1 MSQLNVHLFGTDFKF
16 ESRTFKETDA
26 LLASGLIGHVEIAAF
41 GDPDALEREP
51 LGTPARTL
59 WRVPLVSR
67 RRLPGNLISQLIK
80 YMEWSWRILR
90 EYRRRPVAVIHCHSL
105 LPLLLACVLKATTG
119 ARLVYDAHEL
129 ETETNG
135 LRGLRQHLARWL
147 ERKLIRRVDATLV
160 VSPSIQNWYETTYPG
175 LRVELVRNIPYD
187 PPELRPYPWKRE
199 LGIPDSS
206 VLFLYLGGL
215 VEGRGIRAM
224 LDAFARPGCT
234 QHILFLGS
242 GPLAAEI
249 QCAAASAPNIHFH
262 ASVPMEQVV
271 HCAAGA
277 DVGMCLIEDICLS
290 YRYSLPNKLF
300 ETIQAGLPVI
310 TADLPDQAA
319 LLSGNSA
326 GWTCSVDPDAIHARI
341 TGISPEDVASRRAGV
356 RALKAQL
363 SWPAEATKLVS
374 LYEDLLRSHPP

>member
-16 ESRTFKETDA
+16 ESRAFKETDT
-26 LLASGLIGHVEIAAF
+26 LLASGLISHVEIAAF
-41 GDPDALEREP
+41 GDPEALEREP

-59 WRVPLVSR
+59 WRVPLITR
-67 RRLPGNLISQLIK
+67 RKLPGNLPSQLIK
-80 YMEWSWRILR
+80 YLEWSWRIVR

-129 ETETNG
+129 ETETSG
-135 LRGLRQHLARWL
+135 LRGLRKHLARWL

-175 LRVELVRNIPYD
+175 LRVELVRNVPYS
-187 PPELRPYPWKRE
+187 PPELRPYPWKQE

-215 VEGRGIRAM
+215 VEGRGIHTM
-224 LDAFARPGCT
+224 LGAFARPGCK

-242 GPLAAEI
+242 GSLSTEI
-249 QCAAASAPNIHFH
+249 QRVAASTPNIHFH
-262 ASVPMEQVV
+262 ASVPMDQVI
-271 HCAAGA
+271 HRAAGA
-277 DVGMCLIEDICLS
+277 DVGICLTEDTCLS
-290 YRYSLPNKLF
+290 HRYSLPNKLF
-300 ETIQAGLPVI
+300 ETLQAGLPVI
-310 TADLPDQAA
+310 TADLPDQTA
-319 LLSGNSA
+319 LLSGHNA
-326 GWTCSVDPDAIHARI
+326 GWTCAVDADALHARI
-341 TGISPEDVASRRAGV
+341 TGISNQDVEDRRAGV
-356 RALKAQL
+356 QALKTQL

-374 LYEDLLRSHPP
+374 LYEDLLRSRPS

>member
-1 MSQLNVHLFGTDFKF
+1 MSHLNVHLFGTDFKF

-26 LLASGLIGHVEIAAF
+26 LLASGLIDQVEIAAF

-51 LGTPARTL
+51 LGTPTRIL
-59 WRVPLVSR
+59 WRVPLVTR
-67 RRLPGNLISQLIK
+67 QRLPRNLASQLIK
-80 YMEWSWRILR
+80 YVEWSWRILR

-105 LPLLLACVLKATTG
+105 LPLLLARLMKATTG

-135 LRGLRQHLARWL
+135 LRGLRQKLARWM
-147 ERKLIRRVDATLV
+147 ERALIRHVDATLV
-160 VSPSIQNWYETTYPG
+160 VSPSIQTWYETAYPG
-175 LRVELVRNIPYD
+175 LRVELVRNVPYD
-187 PPELRPYPWKRE
+187 PPEIKPYPWKQE
-199 LGIPDSS
+199 LGIPDTS

-224 LDAFARPGCT
+224 LDAFARPGCA

-242 GPLAAEI
+242 GPLANDI
-249 QCAAASAPNIHFH
+249 KQVAANAPNIHLH

-271 HCAAGA
+271 HRAAGA

-300 ETIQAGLPVI
+300 ETIQAGVPVI

-319 LLSGNSA
+319 LLTGHNA
-326 GWTCSVDPDAIHARI
+326 GWTCTVDADAIHATI
-341 TGISPEDVASRRAGV
+341 TAISPQDVATRRSGAL
-356 RALKAQL
+356 ALKRQL
-363 SWPAEATKLVS
+363 SWPAEATRLVS
-374 LYEDLLRSHPP
+374 LYEDLLRPRPP